1 MALITSVWGG
11 EERGQRVSAGRQPA
25 HLHLSVGFIHRFIH
39 HDDGGGSQRRLCAD
53 QVVEIHQDVVAH
65 VPGDDGSGGAARDD
79 PEKVV
84 PPPFDSAC
92 TSQRGSD
99 QGWGPVGTS
108 VTTEVARGR
117 TCVSLYQL
125 PQRDGHLLLH
135 RAGEIDVAGDVEE
148 FRPGVPLPAEA

>member
-1 MALITSVWGG
+1 MGV
-11 EERGQRVSAGRQPA
+11 EEPPGMTP
-25 HLHLSVGFIHRFIH
+25 
-39 HDDGGGSQRRLCAD
+39 RRLSHPPLTPPAPVRGD
-53 QVVEIHQDVVAH
+53 QI
-65 VPGDDGSGGAARDD
+65 R
-79 PEKVV
+79 
-84 PPPFDSAC
+84 
-92 TSQRGSD
+92 
-99 QGWGPVGTS
+99 VGTS